1 MSDLTTFIKIEEAA
15 KMCGISVSTVK
26 RAVQIGDF
34 PSPRKITKGRT
45 GFIKGEIKSWIE
57 NRPATTKIEKPVS
70 RVSLTATP
78 TPPQSRD
85 AQKSYTLKPR
95 LAS

>member
-15 KMCGISVSTVK
+15 QMCGISVSTVK

-34 PSPRKITKGRT
+34 PSPRKITKGLT

-57 NRPATTKIEKPVS
+57 NRPTTTKIEKPNL
-70 RVSLTATP
+70 RASLTATP
-78 TPPQSRD
+78 TPLKSQR

-95 LAS
+95 LAL

>member
-15 KMCGISVSTVK
+15 KMCGISVSNVK

-70 RVSLTATP
+70 HVSLTATP
-78 TPPQSRD
+78 PPPQSRD